1 MHQKRLGTTRLYKNT
16 QFKYF
21 KKQMSCVKIPAI
33 LSTVPDLSSVVILK
47 QHRENRAEYFLSNL
61 LVFWMDNLVHFGV
74 CVM

>member
-1 MHQKRLGTTRLYKNT
+1 
-16 QFKYF
+16 
-21 KKQMSCVKIPAI
+21 MSCVKIPAI

-74 CVM
+74 CVMW